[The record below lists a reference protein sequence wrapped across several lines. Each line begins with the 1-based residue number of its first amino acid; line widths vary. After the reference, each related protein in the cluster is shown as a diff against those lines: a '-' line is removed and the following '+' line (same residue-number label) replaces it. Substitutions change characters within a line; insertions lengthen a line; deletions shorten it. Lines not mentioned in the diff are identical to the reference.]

1 MDTSFEITAVVFE
14 PRLMSDMCTAMVVPH
29 VFARAEKAV
38 LLIGS
43 LELDGHELVP
53 SCRLALQ
60 PGEQEYE
67 LPAMKL
73 IFPKGAGLP
82 PERTYRFTLRVLAPD
97 HEEIVFEEEKKLI

>member
-53 SCRLALQ
+53 SCRL
-60 PGEQEYE
+60 EYE